1 MYNDDDKSTMMNREI
16 ERRRRWG
23 GLEGAEKNGSSMHV
37 RSFHLS
43 LDSPVSFNVQRLRLR
58 FPKSWAC
65 TTTLLSSYS
74 RRKSAR
80 EEEIGPREY
89 VTTGTVHT
97 IKCKRKKK
105 KRKKE
110 ACLVA
115 GWLAWLAGSTILVWM
130 TANDFP
136 PRFPVADSRGL
147 RPKCRLTRAH

>member
-16 ERRRRWG
+16 ERRRRWR

-105 KRKKE
+105 KRKKKRP
-110 ACLVA
+110 AWWLA
-115 GWLAWLAGSTILVWM
+115 GWLGWLARRSSSGWLLTI
-130 TANDFP
+130 
-136 PRFPVADSRGL
+136 SR
-147 RPKCRLTRAH
+147 RVSPSLTRGGCGQSAV